1 MAITRAQ
8 IPEQIDVFNE
18 GGDVTSSLTPE
29 DIIAL
34 YGAQQS
40 APTTAEDIQA
50 QAKQIAGLFP
60 QTKKQNIYDLASAV
74 GAGLV
79 GSASDPRGFG
89 AGLTAGFQSFN
100 ARTEKI
106 QAEKDKIRQEIALLA
121 YKQVEAKRKEQLE
134 TSNEVLKMQFKN
146 ALVGAGGVDFGSSE
160 RGRALAFIA
169 SAERKPSLKTVPDPE
184 NPGKLMTNPDYTIS
198 LLIARQERLVNTDQ
212 GTIRIP
218 GIDIDAAFPQVQ
230 TLQPVT
236 IDGIVYKPVVGEFEA
251 GTGKQIYE
259 NPNGQK
265 GALNINE

>member
-8 IPEQIDVFNE
+8 IPEQIDVFDE

-100 ARTEKI
+100 ARAEKI

-121 YKQVEAKRKEQLE
+121 YKQVEAKRKEQLD

-146 ALVGAGGVDFGSSE
+146 ALEGAGGVDFGSSE
-160 RGRALAFIA
+160 RGKALAFIA
-169 SAERKPSLKTVPDPE
+169 AAERKPSLKTIPDPD
-184 NPGKLMTNPDYTIS
+184 NPGKMIPNPDYTIAV
-198 LLIARQERLVNTDQ
+198 LIARQERIINTER
-212 GTIRIP
+212 GSVRLP
-218 GIDIDAAFPQVQ
+218 GIDIDAVFPTVN
-230 TLQPVT
+230 TLQTRIV
-236 IDGIVYKPVVGEFEA
+236 DGVEYKPLVGQTEKS
-251 GTGKQIYE
+251 TGKQIYE
-259 NPNGQK
+259 DPNGK
-265 GALNINE
+265 TMVLD